1 VGLNGDG
8 SVSLVPGRSASPPA
22 PGLLTPGFASYTAA
36 SRLSQASIRVRGT
49 RPLDVT
55 WRQDVAESLVARV
68 IRRQGRMGRA
78 VEVIRNGV
86 GALCGAPGRPGRT
99 ITAPLH

>member
-1 VGLNGDG
+1 
-8 SVSLVPGRSASPPA
+8 
-22 PGLLTPGFASYTAA
+22 
-36 SRLSQASIRVRGT
+36 
-49 RPLDVT
+49 
-55 WRQDVAESLVARV
+55 VAESLVARV